1 MNNLRLLAGLLCAV
15 LAGVGEGAWGQRAI
29 SLDEIFRVAE
39 ANSARLRTSLASER
53 EADMA
58 VDEARMAR
66 LPDIDASLSVSF
78 LGDGFTTARDLTDLH
93 RAPIPHF
100 GQGLGVKVTQP
111 LYTGGAIANSIRLA
125 ELKSSAARLA
135 TVSG

>member
-78 LGDGFTTARDLTDLH
+78 LGDGLPPPATSLTCTVPPSLTLARVW
-93 RAPIPHF
+93 AS
-100 GQGLGVKVTQP
+100 K
-111 LYTGGAIANSIRLA
+111 
-125 ELKSSAARLA
+125 
-135 TVSG
+135 

>member
-53 EADMA
+53 
-58 VDEARMAR
+58 
-66 LPDIDASLSVSF
+66 
-78 LGDGFTTARDLTDLH
+78 
-93 RAPIPHF
+93 
-100 GQGLGVKVTQP
+100 
-111 LYTGGAIANSIRLA
+111 
-125 ELKSSAARLA
+125 
-135 TVSG
+135 